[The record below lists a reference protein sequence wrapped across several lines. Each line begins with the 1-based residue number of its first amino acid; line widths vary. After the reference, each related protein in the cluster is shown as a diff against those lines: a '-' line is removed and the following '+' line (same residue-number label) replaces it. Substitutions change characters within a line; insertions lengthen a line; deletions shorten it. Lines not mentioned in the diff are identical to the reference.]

1 MDLIDGFHRM
11 RWVRILQLPGFTDDQ
26 ATAFPSDGPPRNV
39 IQRMGVSTFWARS
52 TRDGH
57 SKFRSVTW
65 WLIGCAPDI

>member
-39 IQRMGVSTFWARS
+39 IQRMGVSGLVLLEMTILS
-52 TRDGH
+52 
-57 SKFRSVTW
+57 SVR
-65 WLIGCAPDI
+65 